1 MVYQQEDTYRKQG
14 KDYKVMKKIKV
25 GFVGAG
31 WMGSCQMQRIKDRKD
46 TEIVALYEKN
56 AERGR
61 EVLRNLGLD
70 ENILVDDYSKIVN
83 NSDIDAV
90 WLVSPNSFHA
100 PQAIAAMEKGKH
112 VFCEKPAATKFA
124 DFCKEIELEKAN
136 PSLITFVDYIL
147 YFDSMEQHLRQ
158 MVADGT
164 FGKITQI
171 QVNYRHPINIAGDK
185 VWKLDKNIM
194 GDAIGMGINHAI
206 SVMIYAMHSQAKPV
220 SVYATSLKAQVRD
233 FEADPI
239 YNIMIKFDNG
249 ATGFCFGNIDNAN
262 GYDAYHNFFGTEG
275 CFVFDSQTDRTHKV
289 RYWSKTKTE
298 GKWIWPLDPQ
308 KCKSE
313 NAEHLLWPQDT
324 TTPDSGNVVEHQTGE
339 CVNHFIE
346 CIKNK
351 TKSPLSFTNSQVIAE
366 IGWAAQMSAE
376 LNEEI
381 NLPLDWKEAIEF
393 FKD

>member
-1 MVYQQEDTYRKQG
+1 MA
-14 KDYKVMKKIKV
+14 MNKIKI

-31 WMGSCQMQRIKDRKD
+31 WMGSVQLKRL
-46 TEIVALYEKN
+46 TERYDVEVVALFEKN
-56 AERGR
+56 AERGK
-61 EVLRNLGLD
+61 EVLNNLGLN

-83 NSDIDAV
+83 NPAIDAV

-100 PQAIAAMEKGKH
+100 PQAIAAMKAGKH
-112 VFCEKPAATKFA
+112 VFSEKPAATKFE

-136 PSLITFVDYIL
+136 PNLVTFVDYIL

-185 VWKLDKNIM
+185 VWKLDKAIM

-206 SVMIYAMHSQAKPV
+206 SVMVYAMSSQAKPV
-220 SVYATSLKAQVRD
+220 SVYATSLKSQVRD

-239 YNIMIKFDNG
+239 YNILIKFDNG

-262 GYDAYHNFFGTEG
+262 GYDAYHNLFGTDG
-275 CFVFDSQTDRTHKV
+275 NFVFDSQTDRTHKV
-289 RYWSKTKTE
+289 RYWSKSKTE
-298 GKWIWPLDPQ
+298 GKWVWPLDME
-308 KCKSE
+308 KCRSE
-313 NAEHLLWPQDT
+313 NVETLAWPENT

-339 CVNHFIE
+339 CVDHFIE
-346 CIKNK
+346 CVKSKIK
-351 TKSPLSFTNSQVIAE
+351 SSLSFVNSQIIAE
-366 IGWAAQMSAE
+366 IGWAAQMSAK
-376 LNEEI
+376 LNKEI
-381 NLPLDWKEAIEF
+381 QLPLDWSQAKEF